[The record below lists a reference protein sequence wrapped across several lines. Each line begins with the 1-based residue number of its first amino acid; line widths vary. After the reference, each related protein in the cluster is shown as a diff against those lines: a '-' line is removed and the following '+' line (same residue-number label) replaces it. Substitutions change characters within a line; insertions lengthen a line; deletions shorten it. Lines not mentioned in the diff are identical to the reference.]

1 MSIFVFNVAS
11 KCGLIWFAELHA
23 KTNSLKKKT
32 TTGFNTGYGLE
43 GRMEA
48 KLLIQLFFVL
58 F

>member
-23 KTNSLKKKT
+23 KKLFFKK
-32 TTGFNTGYGLE
+32 TGFNTGYGHE

-48 KLLIQLFFVL
+48 KKNC
-58 F
+58 